1 MEVVPIPDDL
11 LAQIAKELGSEST
24 EARLLAEIHSQ
35 RALDRQIYAF
45 RCGTLWYLGSTPDAA
60 TERTMIEMAQDL
72 EEAHS

>member
-24 EARLLAEIHSQ
+24 EARLLAEIRSQ

-45 RCGTLWYLGSTPDAA
+45 RCGTLWHLLNA
-60 TERTMIEMAQDL
+60 
-72 EEAHS
+72 